1 MTYITYPAH
10 FRSVLYVLYPMLL
23 LYPIPYTLYP
33 IPYTLYPIPYT
44 LYPIPYTLCP
54 KL

>member
-1 MTYITYPAH
+1 MVQGQPISPYT
-10 FRSVLYVLYPMLL
+10 

-44 LYPIPYTLCP
+44 LYPIPYILTLILTFALVLTP
-54 KL
+54 